1 MSARIAP
8 EPISAAITTGNDFR
22 SRAMLGEAPDLA
34 VAAGDSRTDQP
45 SAESRFADILPPIP
59 TPPDP
64 PGAMFA
70 AAVMAGALSPR
81 PQSPEEVFLR
91 LGSAWSPPE
100 SDYHLADRQI

>member
-8 EPISAAITTGNDFR
+8 EPISAAVTTGTEYR
-22 SRAMLGEAPDLA
+22 SRAAMGEGP
-34 VAAGDSRTDQP
+34 VVVGTSEGRNDSPAFQP
-45 SAESRFADILPPIP
+45 RFADVLPPMP
-59 TPPDP
+59 APPDP

-81 PQSPEEVFLR
+81 PQSPEEAFLR

-100 SDYHLADRQI
+100 SEFRLTDREI